1 MKVAITFRQMNAT
14 KAIKDYAN
22 EKVSRVERHL
32 RKPAEAAVV
41 LSMERYLHVADVT
54 IVSGAKTYKGREE
67 TEDMYASI
75 DKVMDKIDRQIRRAK
90 GAVRTKKKSAEAL
103 STAVAKA
110 AARGS
115 ERATGT

>member
-1 MKVAITFRQMNAT
+1 MKVSITFRQMNAT
-14 KAIKDYAN
+14 KAIKEYAT
-22 EKVSRVERHL
+22 EKVARVERHL
-32 RKPAEAAVV
+32 RKQAEAAVV

-54 IVSGAKTYKGREE
+54 ITSGAKTYKGREE
-67 TEDMYASI
+67 SDDMYASI

-90 GAVRTKKKSAEAL
+90 GAVRAKKKSSEGLGAV
-103 STAVAKA
+103 VAKA